1 VLTRSFDRE
10 GIAPPTSSGSSN
22 LPSSASRKELGSVK
36 RPAAALLPR
45 SSFSCTG
52 TSFVAP
58 RPRPRPPEEDE
69 EEDRHRTALHAQQPP
84 QQVPQLEERCDARR
98 APIVNIVHLDFA
110 TTEPSTHLP
119 YRSPYKLLLSSR
131 LRDIRSRTTH
141 DTDGGPTMTAI
152 GPANSLYFNQ
162 QPP

>member
-98 APIVNIVHLDFA
+98 APADNKKDIDVWRPRGPQHA
-110 TTEPSTHLP
+110 SW
-119 YRSPYKLLLSSR
+119 LLL
-131 LRDIRSRTTH
+131 L
-141 DTDGGPTMTAI
+141 
-152 GPANSLYFNQ
+152 
-162 QPP
+162 